1 MVNYEQTLDLTGS
14 TPGDGRDIFTILITI
29 IAFFLS
35 KELEFKRVTIV
46 SIEIGGP
53 SHMADLI
60 GQQISNYQI
69 QALLG
74 SGAFAD
80 VYIGTHIYLGN
91 YAAIKVLRTK
101 LIDEQHDYFVQEARI
116 LTRFVHP
123 HIVRMLEFGVEQEE
137 TFYLIMEYAPNGTL
151 RQRQT
156 ISQNGRQVATTI
168 PLATVVEYVK
178 QVASALQ
185 YAHDQRC
192 IHRDLKPEN
201 ILINSND
208 QLIVSD
214 FGLARTYRSTFKSL
228 DVLQSE
234 HISGT
239 PTYMAPEQF
248 DGRTQFASDQYSLA
262 VMVYE
267 WLAGRPPFL
276 GNIWELVGQ
285 HINASTPPSLHA
297 MNASIPV
304 AVENVVFKAMSK
316 DPHDRFPNVQAFA
329 QAFEQAAHD
338 IPFETQQAFPMTNQ
352 PNDTL
357 VPPPT
362 VIMAAPEQEQLP
374 FPEPYFANDAFIT
387 TIKSVPTPSKN
398 ISSQHGYQVNISASQ
413 PSPQTS
419 FVANTPP
426 VQTRPTKKRLSLI
439 FLAVVIAIILTAS
452 TGSVIAFFHPFNNP
466 DSSQKPQTAP
476 ITGVSTPT
484 HIVSTPTA
492 IVPTPTA
499 IVSTP
504 TAIVPTPTDAALTS
518 ISDVPVGKTIWL
530 KASINGDYISAWLGE
545 ANVPLEARSTHIEA
559 WEEFDVVDEGNGEIA
574 LKAHANGDYVS
585 AWQSATNTLL
595 EARSTEVQG
604 WEIFRWVDLGNNTIA
619 LVSHNGDYVSAW
631 LSDANV
637 PLEERSTYLKS
648 WETFQWGVV

>member
-1 MVNYEQTLDLTGS
+1 
-14 TPGDGRDIFTILITI
+14 
-29 IAFFLS
+29 
-35 KELEFKRVTIV
+35 
-46 SIEIGGP
+46 
-53 SHMADLI
+53 MADLI

-101 LIDEQHDYFVQEARI
+101 LIGEEHDSFVQEARI
-116 LTRFVHP
+116 LTQLVHP

-137 TFYLIMEYAPNGTL
+137 VFYLIMEYAPNGTL

-185 YAHDQRC
+185 YAHNQRC

-214 FGLARTYRSTFKSL
+214 FGLARTYRATFKSL

-267 WLAGRPPFL
+267 WLAGRPPFR

-316 DPHDRFPNVQAFA
+316 DPHDRFPNVRAFA

-352 PNDTL
+352 PKDTL

-362 VIMAAPEQEQLP
+362 VIRAAPEQEQLL

-387 TIKSVPTPSKN
+387 TIKSVPTPPKN

-484 HIVSTPTA
+484 D
-492 IVPTPTA
+492 IVPT
-499 IVSTP
+499 S
-504 TAIVPTPTDAALTS
+504 TDAALTS

-530 KASINGDYISAWLGE
+530 KANINGDYISAWLDE

-585 AWQSATNTLL
+585 AWQSDTNTPL

-631 LSDANV
+631 LSEANV
-637 PLEERSTYLKS
+637 PLEVRSPYLKS
-648 WETFQWGVV
+648 WEIFQWGLV